1 MEVDESEIVKE
12 GLFVASL
19 VPRPPPHLVTHHP
32 ERSGHLLFARA
43 LNTAPCPSLVPAS
56 PGAAHSFV
64 ALVILYRAHFSQHS
78 VGTLTD
84 PVLTT
89 YFSQTGY
96 KSIGFPLCL
105 RVILIQPLMSHSS
118 GLI

>member
-1 MEVDESEIVKE
+1 MEVDESEIVEE

-32 ERSGHLLFARA
+32 ERSGHLLFAGA
-43 LNTAPCPSLVPAS
+43 LNTAPCPSHVPAS

-84 PVLTT
+84 R
-89 YFSQTGY
+89 SQVQSSY
-96 KSIGFPLCL
+96 HSKIKLKPKKSATWKG
-105 RVILIQPLMSHSS
+105 
-118 GLI
+118 